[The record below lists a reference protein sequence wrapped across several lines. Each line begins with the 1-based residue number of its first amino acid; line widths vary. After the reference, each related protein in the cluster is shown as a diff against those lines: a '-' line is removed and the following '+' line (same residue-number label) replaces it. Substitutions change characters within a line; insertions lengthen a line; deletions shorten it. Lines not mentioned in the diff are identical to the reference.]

1 MPEGG
6 SLIKFHNGQYQFK
19 VPFIMY
25 TDFVELI
32 EAKQCQEPFPEPN
45 PERPYTKVFN
55 LNIPSGFCVN
65 SKFANG
71 KIENP
76 LKPYKG
82 EIV

>member
-1 MPEGG
+1 MPEEG

-25 TDFVELI
+25 ADFVEPI
-32 EAKQCQEPFPEPN
+32 EAKPCQGPFPEPN

-55 LNIPSGFCVN
+55 PNISSGFCVN
-65 SKFANG
+65 SKFTYG

-76 LKPYKG
+76 
-82 EIV
+82 